1 MTTTHNTRNPSDS
14 NGRPPRGGRPG
25 PSVPDVAGEL
35 RRLMPRDRWLLDL
48 LHQHQVFSTEQV
60 AALCFDNVHTARN
73 RLNQLGRRAVL
84 ERFRDAVRP
93 GSQSWRW
100 TLGWIGAAYI
110 AYRDGQPAPRPGTIA
125 DRVNRLASSPRLG
138 HLLGVNGFFVD
149 LVEHARTTPGARLGV
164 WWSERRCRD
173 VAGELA
179 HPDGYGMWTE
189 DDHTASWW
197 LEYDTGSEP
206 ARRVLDK
213 LDGYVALHR
222 AANLDHAVLYR
233 MQTARQET
241 ELQRRLRTHPA
252 VTRAGLLVATTS
264 GDHTLNPAGPVWL
277 PAGHTI
283 RLRLADLPG
292 GAASDDQAA

>member
-1 MTTTHNTRNPSDS
+1 
-14 NGRPPRGGRPG
+14 
-25 PSVPDVAGEL
+25 
-35 RRLMPRDRWLLDL
+35 MPRDRWLIDL

-73 RLNQLGRRAVL
+73 RLNQLGRRGVL

-110 AYRDGQPAPRPGTIA
+110 AYRDGQPVPRPSTVA
-125 DRVNRLASSPRLG
+125 DRVNRLASTPRLA

-149 LVEHARTTPGARLGV
+149 LVAHTRTTPGARLDV

-173 VAGELA
+173 VAGDLA
-179 HPDGYGMWTE
+179 HPDAYGMWTE
-189 DDHTASWW
+189 HGHTVSWW
-197 LEYDTGSEP
+197 LEYDNASEP
-206 ARRVLDK
+206 THRVLGK

-222 AANLDHAVLYR
+222 AVNLHHTVLYR

-241 ELQRRLRTHPA
+241 ELQRRLTAHPA
-252 VTRAGLLVATTS
+252 VTRDGLLVATTS

-277 PAGHTI
+277 IPGHTT
-283 RLRLADLPG
+283 RRRLADLPG
-292 GAASDDQAA
+292 GDDRAA